1 MLAFDEIED
10 MNLMLAHDPFT
21 GTWIFNSKRSKLSTP
36 PPQSWV
42 QEISATDVELQVL
55 EKITSQDG
63 SRSSVAIR
71 AHFDGGDYA
80 VVGSVLVDT
89 FAYERDGTKI
99 IGTGKK
105 RGAVSI
111 RETVVASEGPVI
123 TLTYSIFAGV
133 KEVASG
139 IAIFEKA

>member
-1 MLAFDEIED
+1 
-10 MNLMLAHDPFT
+10 
-21 GTWIFNSKRSKLSTP
+21 
-36 PPQSWV
+36 
-42 QEISATDVELQVL
+42 
-55 EKITSQDG
+55 
-63 SRSSVAIR
+63 
-71 AHFDGGDYA
+71 
-80 VVGSVLVDT
+80 LVDA

-123 TLTYSIFAGV
+123 TLTYSIFAGA

-139 IAIFEKA
+139 IAIFERA

>member
-1 MLAFDEIED
+1 MDP
-10 MNLMLAHDPFT
+10 MLAHDPFT
-21 GTWIFNSKRSKLSTP
+21 GTWIFNPQRSKLSTP

-42 QEISATDVELQVL
+42 QEISATDDELQVE

-63 SRSSVAIR
+63 SRSVVVIK
-71 AHFDGGDYA
+71 AHFDGGDYGVA
-80 VVGSVLVDT
+80 GSALVDT

-105 RGAVSI
+105 HGAISI

-123 TLTYSIFAGV
+123 TLTYSIIAGA